1 MLRGSFLPEQRRTV
15 QDVFCQ
21 GITSPLAKI
30 APVLLIFFLV
40 LLPLTSC
47 ATNEQKSGKQ
57 LNVVAGE
64 NFWGSI
70 ASQLGGTRVTV
81 TSIINNPAGDPHDY
95 ESTPNDARTLAQA
108 DYVILNGAGYDD
120 WASKLMAANPV
131 SGRKVFA
138 VANLLGKKA
147 GDNPHFWYN
156 PDYVE
161 RVADQITSDYK
172 SLDPADSSYFSQ
184 QRTAFESALKP
195 YHDIISAIKTKFA
208 NQKIGSSESIYVYQ
222 AQALNLDLITPQA
235 YLDAEN
241 NGTDPPASAVAEFNQ
256 QIAHKQIKVMMLNVQ
271 TVSNETRNLQQEI
284 EQQHIPIVEITETI
298 RPVGTKF
305 QDWQVAQLQKLQ
317 DALSSAASA

>member
-1 MLRGSFLPEQRRTV
+1 MLQGSFLHEQRRTV
-15 QDVFCQ
+15 QSVFFQ
-21 GITSPLAKI
+21 GSTLPLMRM
-30 APVLLIFFLV
+30 APALQLFFLV

-47 ATNEQKSGKQ
+47 ATNEQQSGRQ
-57 LNVVAGE
+57 LTVVAGE

-131 SGRKVFA
+131 SGRKVFT

-161 RVADQITSDYK
+161 RVADQIASDYK
-172 SLDPADSSYFSQ
+172 SLDPVDSSYFSQ
-184 QRTAFESALKP
+184 QRAAFESALKP
-195 YHDIISAIKTKFA
+195 YHEIINAIKTKFA

-256 QIAHKQIKVMMLNVQ
+256 QIAHKEIKVMILNVQ
-271 TVSNETRNLQQEI
+271 TLSNETRNLQQEI

-317 DALSSAASA
+317 EALSSATSV

>member
-1 MLRGSFLPEQRRTV
+1 
-15 QDVFCQ
+15 
-21 GITSPLAKI
+21 
-30 APVLLIFFLV
+30 
-40 LLPLTSC
+40 LPLTSC
-47 ATNEQKSGKQ
+47 ATNEQGSGKQ
-57 LNVVAGE
+57 LNVVGGE

-95 ESTPNDARTLAQA
+95 ESTPNDARTSAQA

-131 SGRKVFA
+131 SGRKVFT
-138 VANLLGKKA
+138 VASLLGKKA

-172 SLDPADSSYFSQ
+172 SLDPGDSTYFSQ
-184 QRTAFESALKP
+184 QRAAFESALKP
-195 YHDIISAIKTKFA
+195 YHEIINAIKTKFV

-271 TVSNETRNLQQEI
+271 TLSNETRNLQQEI

-305 QDWQVAQLQKLQ
+305 QDWQVTQLQKLQ
-317 DALSSAASA
+317 EALSSATSV

>member
-1 MLRGSFLPEQRRTV
+1 MLQTYFLRHQRRAV
-15 QDVFCQ
+15 QEVFFQ
-21 GITSPLAKI
+21 GITSPLARI
-30 APVLLIFFLV
+30 APVLLILFLV
-40 LLPLTSC
+40 LLPFASC
-47 ATNEQKSGKQ
+47 ATNEQGSGKQ

-131 SGRKVFA
+131 SGRKVFT
-138 VANLLGKKA
+138 VASLLGKKA

-172 SLDPADSSYFSQ
+172 SLDPGDSSYFSQ
-184 QRTAFESALKP
+184 QRAVFESALKP
-195 YHDIISAIKTKFA
+195 YHEIINAIKTKFV

-271 TVSNETRNLQQEI
+271 TLSNETRNLQQEI

-317 DALSSAASA
+317 EALSSATSA